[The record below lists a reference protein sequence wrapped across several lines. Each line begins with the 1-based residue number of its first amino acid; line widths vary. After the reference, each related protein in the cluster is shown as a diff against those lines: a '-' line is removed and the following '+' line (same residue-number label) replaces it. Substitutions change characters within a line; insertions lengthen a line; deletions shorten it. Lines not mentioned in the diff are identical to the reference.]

1 MQEHESIDFNNS
13 NNSERRKKIEVT
25 KNENTEN
32 LELIPKVVKKEGGP
46 KKVPSSLDLDQ
57 EIKKLDLENEV
68 SISQANIVKK
78 DDRMIADAA
87 LTMNANAS
95 KEILGKKDEKWE
107 TY

>member
-1 MQEHESIDFNNS
+1 M
-13 NNSERRKKIEVT
+13 
-25 KNENTEN
+25 
-32 LELIPKVVKKEGGP
+32 
-46 KKVPSSLDLDQ
+46 
-57 EIKKLDLENEV
+57 

-78 DDRMIADAA
+78 DDKMIADAA